1 MKKALLAMIVAGTM
15 IAGCAPKEDNG
26 VTPAIDK
33 KNMDL
38 SINPAEDFFRYC
50 NNNWLKNNPIP
61 EEYTS
66 YGAFT
71 EIDQHNELLIQD
83 IIKEVSADANA
94 VEGVS
99 FVAVAL

>member
-1 MKKALLAMIVAGTM
+1 MKKALFAMMVAGTI
-15 IAGCAPKEDNG
+15 IASGCTPKVEEG
-26 VTPAIDK
+26 TPAIDL

-61 EEYTS
+61 EEYTTF
-66 YGAFT
+66 GAFT

-83 IIKEVSADANA
+83 EHICHH
-94 VEGVS
+94 
-99 FVAVAL
+99 LYL